1 MDVEGSSVLFLKKE
15 KRCDINPNILMAVLF
30 HDSVA
35 VAPDCSLSVSLSCD
49 FSVEI
54 DVMLRLPLQF
64 VDECGYYFL
73 FFFSIKARSS
83 EIGNQNFT
91 FLKPTA
97 EVGFNLLQK

>member
-1 MDVEGSSVLFLKKE
+1 MWKVVLFYLKMS
-15 KRCDINPNILMAVLF
+15 ILF

-49 FSVEI
+49 FRVEI

-64 VDECGYYFL
+64 LDECGYFYL
-73 FFFSIKARSS
+73 FIFSIKARSS
-83 EIGNQNFT
+83 EIGNQNVT

-97 EVGFNLLQK
+97 EMC

>member
-1 MDVEGSSVLFLKKE
+1 MWKVVLFYFKKKKE

-73 FFFSIKARSS
+73 FF
-83 EIGNQNFT
+83 
-91 FLKPTA
+91 L
-97 EVGFNLLQK
+97 V

>member
-1 MDVEGSSVLFLKKE
+1 
-15 KRCDINPNILMAVLF
+15 MAILF

-49 FSVEI
+49 FRVEI

-64 VDECGYYFL
+64 VDECGYYFP
-73 FFFSIKARSS
+73 FFSIKARSS

-97 EVGFNLLQK
+97 EMC